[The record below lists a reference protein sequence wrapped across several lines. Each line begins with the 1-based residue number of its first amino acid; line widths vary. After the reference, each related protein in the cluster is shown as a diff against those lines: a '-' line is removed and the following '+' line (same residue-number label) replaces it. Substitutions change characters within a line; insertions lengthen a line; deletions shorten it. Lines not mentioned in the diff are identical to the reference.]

1 MTDDGAPLKSA
12 YELAMERL
20 AADDR
25 KSGADK
31 RRALTDAD
39 KAQIA
44 EIRQAAKA
52 KLAELEILKQDQLQ
66 AADDEPTK
74 LHEIEEHYRIDRDRI
89 ERTQEDAVERIR
101 SGED

>member
-25 KSGADK
+25 ESGAGA
-31 RRALTDAD
+31 RRVLTDED
-39 KAQIA
+39 KARIG
-44 EIRQAAKA
+44 EIRRNATA

-66 AADDEPTK
+66 AAGDEPTK
-74 LHEIEEHYRIDRDRI
+74 LHEIEEHYKIDRDRI
-89 ERTQEDAVERIR
+89 ERTRDEAVERIR
-101 SGED
+101 RGED